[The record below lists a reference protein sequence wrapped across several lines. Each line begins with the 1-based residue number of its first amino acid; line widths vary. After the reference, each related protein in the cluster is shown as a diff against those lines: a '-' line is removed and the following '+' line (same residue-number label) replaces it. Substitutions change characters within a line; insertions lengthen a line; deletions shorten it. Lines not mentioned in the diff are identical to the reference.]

1 MQAEA
6 YVREVFAGLDAEIVV
21 TDSAPGCA
29 SRTRPAAAAAFV
41 GAVMRQVGHRSA
53 KFGWTDVA
61 RFAELGVPGVNYG
74 PGDGSLAHKPDES
87 VDLGQVVRCAERM
100 RSWLGSAP

>member
-1 MQAEA
+1 M
-6 YVREVFAGLDAEIVV
+6 AGVEGEP
-21 TDSAPGCA
+21 T
-29 SRTRPAAAAAFV
+29 
-41 GAVMRQVGHRSA
+41 A

-74 PGDGSLAHKPDES
+74 PGDGSLAHKPDET

-100 RSWLGSAP
+100 RSWLGSAS